1 MTEPAPHPD
10 HQPDSGSV
18 SAPIPLPVA
27 HRGAAAMPVQAAPTP
42 PPAVISDAEFGL
54 SLEMRDLGARARG
67 IPILGGLAAVFG
79 VAALFKAPLV
89 LAPLGLLFALAAL
102 FRRQVGLAVIG
113 GVSAVVALAISPVF
127 WAVIGLAW
135 LGSWLLG

>member
-1 MTEPAPHPD
+1 VPAPAVP
-10 HQPDSGSV
+10 
-18 SAPIPLPVA
+18 
-27 HRGAAAMPVQAAPTP
+27 AAP
-42 PPAVISDAEFGL
+42 PAISDAEFGL
-54 SLEMRDLGARARG
+54 SLEMRDLGARARS

-102 FRRQVGLAVIG
+102 FRRQLGLAVIG